1 MSGEVDELFEGGRAA
16 RPRFAFAVSVLSV
29 GVLLTVLGMACS
41 AVPGGLITLAGYFV
55 VQKEIDRVDSGY
67 LAVEHRP
74 ALLRLRLLA
83 WFSLGLVIALFI
95 VQAVLLCTGFYVD
108 LWAGA
113 LELLRPFVERE
124 APAP

>member
-1 MSGEVDELFEGGRAA
+1 MSADVEELFEGGRAA
-16 RPRFAFAVSVLSV
+16 RPRFALALAILGI
-29 GVLLTVLGMACS
+29 GVVTTLLGMACT

-83 WFSLGLVIALFI
+83 WFCLGTVIALFI
-95 VQAVLLCTGFYVD
+95 VQGVLLCSGVYTA

-113 LELLRPFVERE
+113 LESLRPFVE

>member
-1 MSGEVDELFEGGRAA
+1 MSAEVDELFEGGRAA
-16 RPRFAFAVSVLSV
+16 RPRYALA
-29 GVLLTVLGMACS
+29 LTVLGTGILLTVVGLACS

-67 LAVEHRP
+67 LAIEHRP

-83 WFSLGLVIALFI
+83 WSCLGLVIAAFI
-95 VQAVLLCTGFYVD
+95 VQGVLLCTGFYVD

-113 LELLRPFVERE
+113 LELLRPLVESE
-124 APAP
+124 PVSP